1 MFSCFIF
8 GLFDLISAPPLSL
21 SQIGYAIVLLC
32 LVCFVGSLYLGFRV
46 WNGYVT
52 LAKAEHCLFV
62 CFFDWSCRNTGF
74 RYVRSYW

>member
-1 MFSCFIF
+1 MFRSFIF

-32 LVCFVGSLYLGFRV
+32 LVYFVGSLYLGFRV
-46 WNGYVT
+46 WNGHVT
-52 LAKAEHCLFV
+52 LARAEHC
-62 CFFDWSCRNTGF
+62 FFLWSCRITGF